1 MHEPS
6 RSFLFALL
14 IAMSAITML
23 GMHILLPSLPTL
35 QTAFGADYATV
46 QQALTFYLLALAFG
60 QLVHGP
66 LSDQFGRRPVIL
78 WGMFVFFLGSLMC
91 LFAPTIHVLIAGRVL
106 QAAGGCAGLTLGRA
120 IVRDLYAREQAAS
133 MIAYITMAMVTA
145 PMVAPLI
152 GGYLDVW
159 LGWRSIFI
167 FTAMI
172 GFVVWLALLLRL
184 PETNASI
191 GHEMHLRE
199 MLKSFAYLLKRRDFL
214 TYSLMLGFMSGAF
227 FAFLGAG
234 PYVVMTLMDRT
245 PADYGLYFL
254 IAAVAFM
261 FGNMLA
267 GRISTRVGI
276 DRMILMGWSLSIVGA
291 TIQAAFVY
299 AGTLTPLTFFAP
311 MILMSVGQGFN
322 LPNATAG
329 AVSADPTRAGAA
341 SGLAGFIQMGIGAG
355 SSYVAG
361 ALVADTAIPV
371 VTTITGLVAIAGI
384 ILFLGH
390 RRRSS

>member
-1 MHEPS
+1 MREPS
-6 RSFLFALL
+6 RPVLFALL
-14 IAMSAITML
+14 IAMSAMTML

-66 LSDQFGRRPVIL
+66 LSDRFGRRPVVL
-78 WGMFVFFLGSLMC
+78 WGMFIFFLGSLVC
-91 LFAPTIHVLIAGRVL
+91 LLAPTIHILITGRLL

-159 LGWRSIFI
+159 LGWRAIFV
-167 FTAMI
+167 FTAII
-172 GFVVWLALLLRL
+172 GALVWLALLLRL

-191 GHEMHLRE
+191 GHATRLRE
-199 MLKSFAYLLKRRDFL
+199 MLESFAYLLKRRDFV
-214 TYSLMLGFMSGAF
+214 TYALVLGFMSGSF

-234 PYVVMTLMDRT
+234 PYVVMTLMGKT
-245 PADYGLYFL
+245 PAEYGLYFL
-254 IAAVAFM
+254 ITAFAFM

-267 GRISTRVGI
+267 GRISIRIGI
-276 DRMILMGWSLSIVGA
+276 DRMIRMGWSLSITGA

-329 AVSADPTRAGAA
+329 AVSVDPTRAGAA

-361 ALVADTAIPV
+361 VLVADTAIPV
-371 VTTITGLVAIAGI
+371 VTTITSLVAIAGVI
-384 ILFLGH
+384 FFLGH
-390 RRRSS
+390 RRRPA